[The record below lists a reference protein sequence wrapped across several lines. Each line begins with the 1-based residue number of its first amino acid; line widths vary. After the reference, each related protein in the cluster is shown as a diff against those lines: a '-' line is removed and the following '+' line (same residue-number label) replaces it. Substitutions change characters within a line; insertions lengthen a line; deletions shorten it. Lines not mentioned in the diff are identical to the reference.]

1 MWLLAVAEVQEQ
13 MTDEDRTKASE
24 NNVILKRMEAQLTS
38 VIITVHGEAETNI
51 DGVIE
56 RSGGLE
62 DRVDNLEKEA
72 KTERLRLPDRVA
84 LYIAAMGAVAYVVA
98 AIASVV

>member
-1 MWLLAVAEVQEQ
+1 MA
-13 MTDEDRTKASE
+13 DEDQIKASE
-24 NNVILKRMEAQLTS
+24 NNAILKRMEAQLTS
-38 VIITVHGEAETNI
+38 VIVTVHGEAETNI

-72 KTERLRLPDRVA
+72 KTERLKLPDRIA
-84 LYIAAMGAVAYVVA
+84 LYTAAIGAVAYVVV